1 MNKSTNKTLI
11 MIGFIAAM
19 AGLALAFF
27 AGIFAQ
33 SNAIVILILMV
44 LGIIVGALSVSRKEI
59 VPLLV
64 AAIALVVV
72 GTAGYEP
79 LNNMV
84 SGLGNVINAMIN
96 YAARLMAPAAVISAV
111 RELIYVA
118 LEK

>member
-1 MNKSTNKTLI
+1 MKKTTNKKLV

-27 AGIFAQ
+27 AGIFAK
-33 SNAIVILILMV
+33 SSAIVILILMV

-59 VPLLV
+59 VPLLI

-72 GTAGYEP
+72 GTAGFEP

-84 SGLGNVINAMIN
+84 SGLGNAVNAIIN

-111 RELIYVA
+111 RELIYIA

>member
-1 MNKSTNKTLI
+1 MNKTLI

-19 AGLALAFF
+19 VGLALAFF
-27 AGIFAQ
+27 AGIFAP
-33 SNAIVILILMV
+33 SNAIIILVLMV
-44 LGIIVGALSVSRKEI
+44 LGIIIGALSVSRKEI

-79 LNNMV
+79 LNNML
-84 SGLGNVINAMIN
+84 SGLGDVVNAIIN
-96 YAARLMAPAAVISAV
+96 YLARLMAPAAVVSAV